1 MYKIKKNDEV
11 LITSGK
17 HKGQVGRVI
26 SINRKKDQILVDKI
40 NIVKKHKKPSQQNP
54 DGGIVE
60 FEAPIHI
67 SNVAL
72 KSKAKSKDFK
82 AVKVGFKVN
91 EKGKK
96 YRIDKKTGKAI

>member
-11 LITSGK
+11 LIISGK

-40 NIVKKHKKPSQQNP
+40 NIIKKHKKPSQQNP

-67 SNVAL
+67 SNVSL
-72 KSKAKSKDFK
+72 KSKLKGNKI
-82 AVKVGFKVN
+82 VKVGFKTD

-96 YRIDKKTGKAI
+96 YRIDKKTGKQI

>member
-11 LITSGK
+11 LIISGK
-17 HKGQVGRVI
+17 HKGQSGRVI
-26 SINRKKDQILVDKI
+26 SINRKKDHVLVDKI

-54 DGGIVE
+54 DGGIIE

-72 KSKAKSKDFK
+72 KPKAKSKDFK
-82 AVKVGFKVN
+82 LVKVGFKID

-96 YRIDKKTGKAI
+96 YRIDKRTKKQI